1 MPFPNIPFPHPS
13 SCMLQNMY
21 EQDGGTAVRAPAVVA
36 PAAVAPAAVAPPVS
50 TIPWFN
56 WWCTKCTGVHDTEC
70 MCCEQLTR
78 HPLMLIHQK
87 IAAPTPPPMAAAAE
101 RQAPVESA
109 EAKAT
114 YDPERPMIMYSDG
127 TARPAPIRH
136 PTSAEYER
144 SQGSYDRLMDFNAQS
159 NRDRE
164 DMRLEQK
171 RLEWKE
177 PGRDAPMAVNSLA
190 PFLPPTAPER
200 HRIGAPPP
208 LEGMCLSLLFVA

>member
-36 PAAVAPAAVAPPVS
+36 PAAVAPPVS
-50 TIPWFN
+50 ANLLPFN
-56 WWCTKCTGVHDTEC
+56 WWCTRCTGVHDTEC

-101 RQAPVESA
+101 RQAYVESA

>member
-21 EQDGGTAVRAPAVVA
+21 EQDGGTAVRAPAV
-36 PAAVAPAAVAPPVS
+36 VAPAAVAPPVS

-101 RQAPVESA
+101 RQAYVESA

-114 YDPERPMIMYSDG
+114 YDPERPMMMQSGMG
-127 TARPAPIRH
+127 TARPAPFRH

-177 PGRDAPMAVNSLA
+177 PGRDAPMAVNA
-190 PFLPPTAPER
+190 LPPTAQGR
-200 HRIGAPPP
+200 HRIQAPTLPP
-208 LEGMCLSLLFVA
+208 LEGMCLSLLIRCM

>member
-177 PGRDAPMAVNSLA
+177 SGRDAPRAVNSLS
-190 PFLPPTAPER
+190 LPPTAPER
-200 HRIGAPPP
+200 HRIGAPLPP

>member
-1 MPFPNIPFPHPS
+1 
-13 SCMLQNMY
+13 
-21 EQDGGTAVRAPAVVA
+21 
-36 PAAVAPAAVAPPVS
+36 
-50 TIPWFN
+50 
-56 WWCTKCTGVHDTEC
+56 
-70 MCCEQLTR
+70 
-78 HPLMLIHQK
+78 
-87 IAAPTPPPMAAAAE
+87 MAAAAE

-171 RLEWKE
+171 RLEQNPASTIHLLCCVECPSFKCK
-177 PGRDAPMAVNSLA
+177 R
-190 PFLPPTAPER
+190 PPDVVGDLR
-200 HRIGAPPP
+200 W
-208 LEGMCLSLLFVA
+208 L